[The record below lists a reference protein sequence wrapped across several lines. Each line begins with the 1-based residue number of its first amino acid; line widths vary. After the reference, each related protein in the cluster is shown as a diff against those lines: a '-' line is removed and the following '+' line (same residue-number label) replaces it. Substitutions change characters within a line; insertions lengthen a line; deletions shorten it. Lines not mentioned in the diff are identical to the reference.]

1 MNDFIFPRAL
11 MVAAKTFAD
20 KPKIVGE
27 VLVALVKGDNG
38 KNLSEVQRYILDDC
52 REDIAA
58 RKAQRDVWREQKR
71 ARRAKGGN

>member
-20 KPKIVGE
+20 KPKIV
-27 VLVALVKGDNG
+27 LVKGDNG

-58 RKAQRDVWREQKR
+58 RKAKRDVWREQKR